1 MQPEELK
8 DVEYPECTSSCSL
21 FRSYYKDYFITQENV
36 KARLQSCILSCRH
49 KFVKEEPL
57 EIKTLGPY
65 KVYCNECKHLHYCLD
80 TFYCYHPDNYTKKGN
95 WKDKNALVGAKE
107 PSEINKYNN
116 CKWFKKK
123 EE

>member
-1 MQPEELK
+1 MIEGPNQLK
-8 DVEYPECTSSCSL
+8 DVEYPKCASSCYL
-21 FRSYYKDYFITQENV
+21 YRCFLEEQINERYQTCTYYC
-36 KARLQSCILSCRH
+36 SH

-95 WKDKNALVGAKE
+95 WKDKNALVGVKE
-107 PSEINKYNN
+107 PSEINKDND
-116 CKWFKKK
+116 CKWFERK
-123 EE
+123 E